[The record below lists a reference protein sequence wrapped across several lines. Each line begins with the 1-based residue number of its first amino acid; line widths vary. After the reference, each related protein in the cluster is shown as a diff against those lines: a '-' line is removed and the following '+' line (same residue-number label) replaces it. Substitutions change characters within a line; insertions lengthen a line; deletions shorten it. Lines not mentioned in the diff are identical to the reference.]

1 MALHLNLL
9 HEEISE
15 QRQRQ
20 RDPLKIGMMVVAGI
34 GALLFLY
41 YGWNAYRTLAIR
53 SQLSTIEKDW
63 AKVEP
68 KVTAAQKRAAE
79 LNNIISTTRVL
90 DVLID
95 GRFYWAPFLQ
105 KLSRCVAP
113 NAQLTSMEG
122 SVSEDNQAVTVTIE
136 GISAG
141 REPRSAAEDL
151 RQMLIE
157 QLGQN
162 SLGLQIRTTQPEKDA
177 SANGDLIV
185 DEIASG
191 SPAAEAQ
198 LQKGDIIRKFNGRD
212 VTSYSELLGL
222 LAQAELNKKIG
233 LEILRG
239 GKSMPITV
247 QLKEHSADY
256 SDVKVQFKTLED
268 LDTIVNVGGT
278 TMAMARYVLTVNFNT
293 NLSAIPATASGAART
308 SKR

>member
-41 YGWNAYRTLAIR
+41 YGWNAYRTLEIR
-53 SQLSTIEKDW
+53 SRLSAVESDW
-63 AKVEP
+63 TKVEP

-79 LNNIISTTRVL
+79 LTNIISTTRVL

-95 GRFYWAPFLQ
+95 DRFYWAPFLQ

-113 NAQLTSMEG
+113 NAQITHMEG
-122 SVSEDNQAVTVTIE
+122 SVSDDNKAVMVTIE
-136 GISAG
+136 GVSAG

-157 QLGQN
+157 QLGQ
-162 SLGLQIRTTQPEKDA
+162 S
-177 SANGDLIV
+177 
-185 DEIASG
+185 
-191 SPAAEAQ
+191 
-198 LQKGDIIRKFNGRD
+198 
-212 VTSYSELLGL
+212 
-222 LAQAELNKKIG
+222 
-233 LEILRG
+233 
-239 GKSMPITV
+239 
-247 QLKEHSADY
+247 Y
-256 SDVKVQFKTLED
+256 SDVKVEFKTLED

-278 TMAMARYVLTVNFNT
+278 TMAMARYVLSVNFSPRLGGKPANS
-293 NLSAIPATASGAART
+293 SAATPTRSP
-308 SKR
+308 K